1 MGFLLAKYF
10 FGNQVKQSRS
20 LLFPVMKW
28 NWKNMPLKK
37 SKIRRSPSSPFFIRK
52 TISLMQNKPHC
63 MKRGHPGGRERNN
76 WKEKKKT
83 RGTRGNYE
91 SFFSYGKYLHVYFKP
106 NINVNILNKQ
116 KHTRGNNRVLFVC
129 VCFCFFVVFFKSNQ
143 NCQDSA
149 CIFLNTLLQKA
160 GCKGCCIFNFS
171 VNYGLSIV
179 VSLVLKTQ
187 LRK

>member
-1 MGFLLAKYF
+1 
-10 FGNQVKQSRS
+10 
-20 LLFPVMKW
+20 
-28 NWKNMPLKK
+28 
-37 SKIRRSPSSPFFIRK
+37 
-52 TISLMQNKPHC
+52 
-63 MKRGHPGGRERNN
+63 MKRGHLWGEG
-76 WKEKKKT
+76 EKQLKRKKCS
-83 RGTRGNYE
+83 TRGNYE

-116 KHTRGNNRVLFVC
+116 KHTRVTIEY
-129 VCFCFFVVFFKSNQ
+129 CFFMLNK

-149 CIFLNTLLQKA
+149 CIFLNMLLQKA

>member
-1 MGFLLAKYF
+1 MNL
-10 FGNQVKQSRS
+10 
-20 LLFPVMKW
+20 
-28 NWKNMPLKK
+28 
-37 SKIRRSPSSPFFIRK
+37 
-52 TISLMQNKPHC
+52 
-63 MKRGHPGGRERNN
+63 
-76 WKEKKKT
+76 
-83 RGTRGNYE
+83 
-91 SFFSYGKYLHVYFKP
+91 FFSYGKYLHVYFKP

-116 KHTRGNNRVLFVC
+116 KHTRGNNRVLF
-129 VCFCFFVVFFKSNQ
+129 FFMLNK

-149 CIFLNTLLQKA
+149 CIFLNMLLQKA

>member
-1 MGFLLAKYF
+1 
-10 FGNQVKQSRS
+10 
-20 LLFPVMKW
+20 
-28 NWKNMPLKK
+28 
-37 SKIRRSPSSPFFIRK
+37 
-52 TISLMQNKPHC
+52 
-63 MKRGHPGGRERNN
+63 MKRGHLWGEG
-76 WKEKKKT
+76 EKQLKRKNVAQEGIT
-83 RGTRGNYE
+83 N
-91 SFFSYGKYLHVYFKP
+91 FFSYGKYLHVYFKP

-116 KHTRGNNRVLFVC
+116 KHTRVTIEY
-129 VCFCFFVVFFKSNQ
+129 CFFMLNK

-149 CIFLNTLLQKA
+149 CIFLNMLLQKA